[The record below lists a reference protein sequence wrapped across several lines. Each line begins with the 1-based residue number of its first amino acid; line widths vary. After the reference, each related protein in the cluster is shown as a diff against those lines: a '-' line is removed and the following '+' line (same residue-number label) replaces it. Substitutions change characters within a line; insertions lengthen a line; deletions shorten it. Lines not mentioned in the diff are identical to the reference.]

1 MNDLRVGFS
10 WYVFPL
16 SEYGRKM
23 DGGKVLADKFLCR
36 FLILV
41 GSNGYLDMLFLK
53 SCEQLLDTGG
63 RGDLNLH
70 CAGCSKV

>member
-1 MNDLRVGFS
+1 MNDLRVGLS

-16 SEYGRKM
+16 SEYGCKM

-41 GSNGYLDMLFLK
+41 GSNGYLNVLLLK
-53 SCEQLLDTGG
+53 LGEQLLNTGVG
-63 RGDLNLH
+63 
-70 CAGCSKV
+70 AT